1 MSRPTRS
8 ASSTPTT
15 RPTDVAVASI
25 VRFTFRPE
33 TRDEIPAL
41 MDDMLRATRSF
52 AGLERL
58 DILLDDTAPDT
69 WTLYEIWTDQASE
82 DAYRAFRATPEG
94 AVPRL
99 GEVLAE
105 PATVENFVVRD

>member
-33 TRDEIPAL
+33 VRDEIPDL
-41 MDDMLRATRSF
+41 VDDMLRATRTF
-52 AGLERL
+52 EGLERL
-58 DILLDDTAPDT
+58 DILLDDSDPDT
-69 WTLYEIWTDQASE
+69 WTLYEIWTDRESE
-82 DAYRAFRATPEG
+82 DVYRAFRATPEG
-94 AVPRL
+94 AIPRL
-99 GEVLAE
+99 GEVLAA
-105 PATVENFVVRD
+105 PPILENFVIRD